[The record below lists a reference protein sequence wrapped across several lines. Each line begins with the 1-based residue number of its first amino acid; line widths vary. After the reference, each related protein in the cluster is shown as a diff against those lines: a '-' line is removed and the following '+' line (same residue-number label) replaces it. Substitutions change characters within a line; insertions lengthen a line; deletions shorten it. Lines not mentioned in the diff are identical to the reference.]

1 MNTGDADGQ
10 LSWVGFLSSVDCD
23 FVSTNL
29 RQLRYRTLPFFIVL
43 MHDDAC
49 SDDAWCPTVQDN
61 LDEQTGDADEVTNTL
76 ITSQISHPQILLLKP
91 IRVYQRST
99 FYIEKVSV

>member
-1 MNTGDADGQ
+1 
-10 LSWVGFLSSVDCD
+10 
-23 FVSTNL
+23 
-29 RQLRYRTLPFFIVL
+29 

-61 LDEQTGDADEVTNTL
+61 LDEQSRDADEVTNTL

-99 FYIEKVSV
+99 FYIEKVSVWVHHDDDDTAVLDFVS